1 MFARATHPPGAG
13 GRRRKRPGGATPG
26 PAASAVCVVG
36 AMVRAVRGR
45 AWMTAPRTALVTPTR
60 RKPSR
65 HPYTSPPQAPRW
77 NTCRQRGPG
86 RVPAGPCARQP
97 GQAERAGARAG
108 SEHLGGDERRY
119 CSSDALRWVS
129 ASVCVIRGIV
139 MKIGRTQLS
148 GR

>member
-1 MFARATHPPGAG
+1 
-13 GRRRKRPGGATPG
+13 
-26 PAASAVCVVG
+26 
-36 AMVRAVRGR
+36 
-45 AWMTAPRTALVTPTR
+45 MTAPRTALVTPTR

-97 GQAERAGARAG
+97 GQAERACARAG

-129 ASVCVIRGIV
+129 ASVCYPRDCDENRQDAAVGTV
-139 MKIGRTQLS
+139 KQLARTHNLPQARPES
-148 GR
+148 EEAKGSAAAGAWNGVGED